1 MPAIT
6 ISKLVK
12 SYGSNPALRDVSLS
26 VETGEI
32 YGFLGPNGAGKTTT
46 IRCMMDFIRPDAGSI
61 KVFGKDAH
69 DDSVATKEFIGY
81 LPADSQLYP
90 KWTAKDHVEFI
101 NSIRG
106 YSRGTDALISR
117 LDLDPSRQI
126 RHMSTGNKQKLG
138 LILALQG
145 RPELLILDEPTK
157 GLDPLLQHEIYAI
170 LKEYVAG
177 GGTVFLSSHNLA
189 EVERVCT
196 NVGIIRDGRIVA
208 SKSMEDI
215 RAMKIHLVTALVA
228 GPVNLDDLRVDG
240 IEIINTSNG
249 HVVLKVRG
257 DLNPL
262 IAKLSAYD
270 LRDLEITHAPLEDIF
285 MEYYRSES

>member
-1 MPAIT
+1 MSAIT

-12 SYGSNPALRDVSLS
+12 RYGSNPALRDVSLT

-46 IRCMMDFIRPDAGSI
+46 IRCMMDFIRPDGGSI

-69 DDSVATKEFIGY
+69 TDTVAVKQFIGY

-101 NSIRG
+101 NSVRG
-106 YSRGTDALISR
+106 YSSSTAALMAR
-117 LDLDPSRQI
+117 LDLDPNKQL

-138 LILALQG
+138 LIVALQG
-145 RPELLILDEPTK
+145 KPELLILDEPTK
-157 GLDPLLQHEIYAI
+157 GLDPLLQHEMYAI

-189 EVERVCT
+189 EVERICT
-196 NVGIIRDGRIVA
+196 NVGIIRDGKIVA

-228 GPVNLDDLRVDG
+228 GTVKPDDLKVSG
-240 IEIINTSNG
+240 TEVITASNG
-249 HVVLKVRG
+249 QVVLKVRG

-270 LRDLEITHAPLEDIF
+270 VRDLEITHAPLEDIF